1 MSKDWK
7 AILNRT
13 LTHTKN
19 VGSIVGKELSH
30 SASNISGKIKEYK
43 EEAKKDKETA
53 APDTPVDS
61 TESTEPVE
69 SDTPKNE

>member
-7 AILNRT
+7 ALLNQT

-19 VGSIVGKELSH
+19 VGSIVGKEISN

-43 EEAKKDKETA
+43 DEVKKDKEKV
-53 APDTPVDS
+53 APDTPVK
-61 TESTEPVE
+61 STEPVE
-69 SDTPKNE
+69 SDKPKNE